1 MKRFGFVLLAAAAL
15 MLAMPVQAQSLRG
28 LGNKLKQAGQSMNNN
43 SSKNNNSSS
52 SSSNASAGAVSTGN
66 NGNVWYVSQTT
77 GSNRNDGSREKPLK
91 NLQKAIELASSGDVI
106 RVAEGNYYGMLNSG
120 NIKIDKGLS
129 IFGGWSPDFS
139 ERDILG
145 HRTYVQPTATSNG
158 SASGQGTIQINVMQR
173 GTLVELDG
181 LIIDR
186 GNSIAYNPRG
196 EGQPEGV
203 ETPMMQPIGTAG
215 IGAPGVP
222 EESVSTTETAMI
234 YIQTGAMCDLTVRN
248 CALINGPNFGIIGTT
263 NNTKIIIDNC
273 IFVNIRMAAVEL
285 RGGSPSINSETQFTN
300 NTILF
305 TWSRLKDFG
314 DMGYGFRYMPKMDSY
329 LDHNIIGCS
338 IFSAL
343 DRTHVDSPASKEAE
357 RITTCENTLFF
368 LNRQTDLTLPG
379 GGMFLRVKVAD
390 FEDVEQLAQVEG
402 NKEITDPSIFQG
414 KINEAYL
421 KGFLSATYS
430 EKLSYDPNSSNNT
443 FRQAMGMNMT
453 GTMSSK
459 ASMFA
464 NHYPV
469 EDALKLF
476 GAVEGYGA
484 QLPK

>member
-1 MKRFGFVLLAAAAL
+1 MKRFGFIMLAAAA
-15 MLAMPVQAQSLRG
+15 MLVAVPAQAQSLRG
-28 LGNKLKQAGQSMNNN
+28 LGNKIKQAAGN
-43 SSKNNNSSS
+43 KNNQSSGQTTQ
-52 SSSNASAGAVSTGN
+52 SAAQPVETG
-66 NGNVWYVSQTT
+66 GKTWYVSQST
-77 GSNRNDGSREKPLK
+77 GSNRNDGTKENPLK
-91 NLQKAIELASSGDVI
+91 NIQKAIEMASSGDVVY
-106 RVAEGNYYGMLNSG
+106 VAEGNYYGLLNSG
-120 NIKIDKGLS
+120 NIKIDKG
-129 IFGGWSPDFS
+129 ITIIGGYSPDFT
-139 ERDILG
+139 ERDVLG

-158 SASGQGTIQINVMQR
+158 SASGQGTIQINVMQP
-173 GTLVELDG
+173 GTRVELDG
-181 LIIDR
+181 LIMDR

-215 IGAPGVP
+215 KGAPGVP
-222 EESVSTTETAMI
+222 EEQVYTTGTAI
-234 YIQTGAMCDLTVRN
+234 VYIQTGSKCDVTVRN
-248 CALINGPNFGIIGTT
+248 CAFINGPNFGIMGST
-263 NNTKIIIDNC
+263 NNSQIIIDNC
-273 IFVNIRMAAVEL
+273 IFVNIRMAAVQL
-285 RGGSPSINSETQFTN
+285 GGASASINSVTQFTN

-305 TWSRLKDFG
+305 TWSRMKDFG

-338 IFSAL
+338 IFSGL

-357 RITTCENTLFF
+357 RVTTCENTLFF

-390 FEDVEQLAQVEG
+390 FDDVEQLARVAG
-402 NKEITDPSIFQG
+402 NKEVTDPSIFQG

-421 KGFLSATYS
+421 KGFLGATYS

-459 ASMFA
+459 VTMFA

>member
-1 MKRFGFVLLAAAAL
+1 MKRFGFIMLAVAAL
-15 MLAMPVQAQSLRG
+15 FLTMPAQAQSLRG
-28 LGNKLKQAGQSMNNN
+28 LGDKLKKAGQNAGNTNSGKSNNAAAAP
-43 SSKNNNSSS
+43 
-52 SSSNASAGAVSTGN
+52 NAGSTTAKGGN
-66 NGNVWYVSQTT
+66 TWFVSQSN
-77 GSNRNDGSREKPLK
+77 GSNRNDGSMEKPLK
-91 NLQKAIELASSGDVI
+91 NIQKAIEMASAGDVI
-106 RVAEGNYYGMLNSG
+106 RVAEGNYYGQLNSG
-120 NIKIDKGLS
+120 NIKIDKGIS
-129 IFGGWSPDFS
+129 IIGGYSPDFS

-145 HRTYVQPTATSNG
+145 HRTYIQPTATSNG
-158 SASGQGTIQINVMQR
+158 SASGQGTIQINVMQA

-181 LIIDR
+181 LIMDR

-215 IGAPGVP
+215 KGAPGVP
-222 EESVSTTETAMI
+222 EEQVHTTETAI
-234 YIQTGAMCDLTVRN
+234 VYIQTGAKCDITIRN
-248 CALINGPNFGIIGTT
+248 CAFLNGPNFGIIGTT
-263 NNTKIIIDNC
+263 SASKIIIDNC

-285 RGGSPSINSETQFTN
+285 RGGSPAVNSVTEFTN

-357 RITTCENTLFF
+357 RVTTCENTLFF
-368 LNRQTDLTLPG
+368 LNRQADLTLPG
-379 GGMFLRVKVAD
+379 GGMFLRVRVND
-390 FEDVEQLAQVEG
+390 FEDVEQLAEVDG
-402 NKEITDPSIFQG
+402 NKEITDPAVFQG

-421 KGFLSATYS
+421 KGFLGATYS

-459 ASMFA
+459 ATMFA